1 MKYDEEADV
10 VDVLLVNTSSTV
22 GENDTGTTPTKRF
35 GTFVSAAGVLI
46 VLAMLSTS
54 RIVSQ
59 GRHSEGSISD
69 SLQLRLLKEYEPSAA
84 GLIDEELFIESSGI
98 SFHPEKS
105 ANPAT
110 LKSDFIEE
118 DVFDVDSLSRWE
130 KIIAGIYDEESEEMM
145 FSDNE
150 VNETRVLAEYT
161 TPDYLYPLPCNE
173 GVTFDCTATP
183 LSSLPVPTDGSP
195 LVIECG
201 TCVYVDATDGGQ
213 LDLPNG
219 LRIEGKL
226 YFPPEASITIR
237 TIFVMVL
244 GILKMDNPTVGNE
257 VKFSLYG
264 EEDIFFTA
272 DPEKQNPIT
281 SQCVN
286 GCKIGK
292 KPIAV
297 LGGKSISGYSS
308 GNHSFL
314 VSNS

>member
-1 MKYDEEADV
+1 MNYDEEADV
-10 VDVLLVNTSSTV
+10 VDVLLVNISSTV
-22 GENDTGTTPTKRF
+22 GENDTGTTPIKRF
-35 GTFVSAAGVLI
+35 GTFVFAAGVLI
-46 VLAMLSTS
+46 VLAMLPTS

-59 GRHSEGSISD
+59 ERHNNGSIPE
-69 SLQLRLLKEYEPSAA
+69 SLQHRLLEEYEPSAA

-105 ANPAT
+105 ANPGI
-110 LKSDFIEE
+110 SNIDFIEE

-130 KIIAGIYDEESEEMM
+130 KIVAGLYDEGSEEMM
-145 FSDNE
+145 FSNNE
-150 VNETRVLAEYT
+150 VNETRVLKEYT

-244 GILKMDNPTVGNE
+244 GILKMDNPLVGNE

-272 DPEKQNPIT
+272 DPEIQNPIT
-281 SQCVN
+281 SQCEN

-297 LGGKSISGYSS
+297 LGGKFIPGYSS

-314 VSNS
+314 VSYS